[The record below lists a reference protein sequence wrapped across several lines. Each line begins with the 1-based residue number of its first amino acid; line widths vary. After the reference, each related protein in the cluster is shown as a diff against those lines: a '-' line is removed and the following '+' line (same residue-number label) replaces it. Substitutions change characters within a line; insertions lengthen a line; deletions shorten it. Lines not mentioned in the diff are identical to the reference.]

1 MCVKDATSTNQRAL
15 LGKCHENRYIC
26 FIFWWVVYLWYLKCF
41 QQCSNTKKSVILL
54 KVCLHVAIACRETP
68 DASPKSEEG
77 SLQTWRHVHWRKFKT
92 SPCLQTFVPE
102 SYDISSLNYVFCF
115 LCFCET
121 SSSRNKESGV
131 VFPQFNQKRSPEELV
146 YGAAMLVVTDSD

>member
-1 MCVKDATSTNQRAL
+1 MLRVKKEVCKRDDTYIE
-15 LGKCHENRYIC
+15 EN
-26 FIFWWVVYLWYLKCF
+26 
-41 QQCSNTKKSVILL
+41 
-54 KVCLHVAIACRETP
+54 
-68 DASPKSEEG
+68 
-77 SLQTWRHVHWRKFKT
+77 FKT
-92 SPCLQTFVPE
+92 SPCLQTFMPE

-146 YGAAMLVVTDSD
+146 YGAAMLVVMTDSD